1 MRQVS
6 FSETNNLSLHLVSS
20 CNTSSPLVL
29 HISPLFLV
37 LSGHYVSR
45 CAGSLSASLVRWD
58 QYHSLRQPFEKL
70 GCWIHLHSFLFLRE
84 KLQVVC
90 LLTMQSH
97 VTTSHPHTLI
107 CFPSNKFVFC
117 SPQAFNWFRFHQGC
131 KWVKTETSL
140 SISPVSLK
148 AGALDACSIF
158 LSSSLGSHYKQGH
171 LSWHLFVSSWRGN
184 WCGQGEITL
193 IAYFKMLFLFL
204 CSSGELQLPDL
215 NMECS

>member
-90 LLTMQSH
+90 LLLTMQSH
-97 VTTSHPHTLI
+97 VTTSHPHTLT
-107 CFPSNKFVFC
+107 CFLQSPGIQLIQVPSGLQMSQNRNQ
-117 SPQAFNWFRFHQGC
+117 SLHLS
-131 KWVKTETSL
+131 SL
-140 SISPVSLK
+140 SESWSIRCMLHFSFFLTGESL
-148 AGALDACSIF
+148 
-158 LSSSLGSHYKQGH
+158 
-171 LSWHLFVSSWRGN
+171 
-184 WCGQGEITL
+184 
-193 IAYFKMLFLFL
+193 
-204 CSSGELQLPDL
+204 
-215 NMECS
+215 